1 MLFHVTMTHTPENC
15 PAQLSPAEQ
24 KKFFA
29 NAEKMQQ
36 VAKGMKIDIQ
46 FMLAGVG
53 HTLYALIEADSF
65 DAMNMFF
72 SGMGFKQDY
81 QIEPVGRVQDVI
93 AKFKAELAKAELA
106 KK

>member
-15 PAQLSPAEQ
+15 PAQLPPDKQ

-29 NAEKMQQ
+29 QAEKMRK
-36 VAKGMKIDIQ
+36 VAKEMNINIHFLVG
-46 FMLAGVG
+46 GVG
-53 HTLYALIEADSF
+53 HIMYALIEADNF

-81 QIEPVGRVQDVI
+81 QIEPVGHVQDI
-93 AKFKAELAKAELA
+93 MAAFKAELG

>member
-15 PAQLSPAEQ
+15 PAELPPDKL

-29 NAEKMQQ
+29 QAEKMQK
-36 VAKGMKIDIQ
+36 VAQKKTNIKIH
-46 FMLAGVG
+46 FMVGGVG
-53 HTLYALIEADSF
+53 HTMYALIEADTF

-81 QIEPVGRVQDVI
+81 QIEPVGHVKDI
-93 AKFKAELAKAELA
+93 MAAFKAKTG

>member
-15 PAQLSPAEQ
+15 PAQLPPDEQ

-36 VAKGMKIDIQ
+36 VAKEMNINIH
-46 FMLAGVG
+46 FMVAGVG
-53 HTLYALIEADSF
+53 HTMYALIETNNF
-65 DAMNMFF
+65 DAMNIFF

-81 QIEPVGRVQDVI
+81 QIEPVGKVQDVI
-93 AKFKAELAKAELA
+93 TSFKAELAK
-106 KK
+106 K